1 MLVTCTQHGELHSHR
16 HTTHTARDTRAHT
29 QRTPICTHISPLTAV
44 WFAYIVNRLAID
56 RDCALTSPKW
66 KCWSIRAFNVCVHIF
81 IITENEQKNQIESCV
96 CIGVFVQCSIDTVC
110 AFYLISP
117 SSLFSVYVCINDI
130 CLFDSFKSFHPKK
143 LSISCWVFE
152 LKPNTMN
159 RLRVYRSISLEIL
172 FKLFLQ

>member
-1 MLVTCTQHGELHSHR
+1 MLVTCTQR
-16 HTTHTARDTRAHT
+16 RVAFTQTHHIHRDTRAHI
-29 QRTPICTHISPLTAV
+29 QHTPICTHISPLTAV
-44 WFAYIVNRLAID
+44 WFAYIVNRMAID

-81 IITENEQKNQIESCV
+81 IITENEQKTNSGCV

-117 SSLFSVYVCINDI
+117 STFYSLRSSVYVCINDI

-143 LSISCWVFE
+143 NCPS
-152 LKPNTMN
+152 
-159 RLRVYRSISLEIL
+159 RVE
-172 FKLFLQ
+172 FLN